1 MPDSASRRTSDSARE
16 RTLTLGHSPDPDD
29 AFMHWALAAEK
40 FDTGGLRYRHI
51 LQDIQTLNERATRG
65 ELDITAVSVH
75 ACAHVLDKYLIL
87 PHGASMGEA
96 TYGPMVV
103 AREPIER
110 LIAIP
115 GEMTSAH
122 LALQLA
128 IGQYRFRVIPFD
140 QIIGAVKRGE
150 ADAGLLIHE
159 GQLTYQSEGLVSV
172 LELGPWWAEQTGGL
186 PLPLGANVIH
196 RRLGALIPTVSRH
209 LRTSIEFALEHR
221 DEAVAYALRFARDM
235 GKDLADRFVG
245 MYVNERT
252 LDYGEEGRAAVRE
265 FLARA
270 HRAGLI
276 PRPADLEFV
285 ADRERA

>member
-1 MPDSASRRTSDSARE
+1 MTT

-40 FDTGGLRYRHI
+40 IDTGDLRYEHI

-65 ELDITAVSVH
+65 DLDITAISVH
-75 ACAHVLDKYLIL
+75 AYAFVLDKYKIL
-87 PHGASMGEA
+87 PHGASMGEP

-103 AREPIER
+103 AREPMEPGK
-110 LIAIP
+110 LCEVNLAIP

-128 IGQYRFRVIPFD
+128 IGKYDFTVIPFD
-140 QIIGAVKRGE
+140 EIIQAVRDE
-150 ADAGLLIHE
+150 RVDAGLLIHE
-159 GQLTYQSEGLVSV
+159 GQLTYQSEGLVSII
-172 LELGPWWAEQTGGL
+172 ELGPWWAEQTGGL
-186 PLPLGANVIH
+186 PLPLGANTVH
-196 RRLGALIPTVSRH
+196 KRLGDLIPTVSGH
-209 LRTSIEFALEHR
+209 LKTSIQMALENR
-221 DEAVAYALRFARDM
+221 DEAVAHALQYARDM
-235 GKDLADRFVG
+235 GHDLADKFVG

-265 FLARA
+265 FLSRA

-276 PRPADLEFV
+276 PEPVELEFV
-285 ADRERA
+285 E